1 MSSVIENYFH
11 KIQEKIQQKISD
23 NPKLLFPC
31 KYMVFHQAK
40 RYCKDCEDFVCDKCL
55 KKHDNSH
62 TNFTLQE
69 IADNVSSK
77 MNLYLDVSKGK
88 FPKNENNKNDEG
100 KIELDENIES
110 NAIQTMDNLINK
122 LCCIKKKMISFFE
135 LRKQLLKNHNLE
147 EQNIA
152 YENKLL
158 ERITTP
164 EKLEIKEM
172 DDKEIK
178 NVYDIIK
185 FETNNLIVFKT
196 FIGFCKDLEDK
207 TNEIIINNNYIN
219 KLKNKDEMSVYEKI
233 NLKTNELNLIMSDSF
248 IQEVDSFLNKN
259 VPNLDNKIVSTED
272 IFKNVVSAF
281 LKVEPE
287 EYKSLLEKTEI
298 EDEPKKIVEKIVE
311 VPKEVIVEKMVEK
324 KVEIQVNK
332 KAFTSSE
339 LSINQND
346 KINIFISSSEANN
359 DSNENQNIYVDVE
372 DENFDINDMLEP
384 NQKIENIDNNLL
396 NSNKPR
402 TMTTLKRSTVIQK
415 AGQIGG
421 YANLS
426 LTAQNVKDIMK
437 GTYNEAKAVI
447 VIKDNKFLMDSQ
459 EEVQEYLKTC
469 YTKLTNLNLNKTK
482 EGFNLEKELSLFTWK
497 ERNMFELMY
506 PVEDNSFVCIYNPY
520 VNKIEEIDIQ
530 MDKKFPLNWALLF
543 KLPYIYISGGKTKNE
558 NGEIEE
564 LSSFC
569 ALRREGP
576 KIIEKIILPDMLESK
591 SSHCLFEIP
600 YINSICALGGKNS
613 KDVEI
618 YNLEEKNW
626 ANLPDLN
633 YPREGASCCVINE
646 SFLFCFFGYDTENSS
661 YLTSIEKLDL
671 DKKESWEVLNP
682 FGNKSFMKK
691 KFTSC
696 LKYRKNFDENIYI
709 VGGINVLNSESKD
722 CLIYNDQNN
731 NIEKRNDFTLPYKSS
746 FNCNSFVQLPNGIFY
761 NLSTDYQL
769 IQYEPLGKI
778 FFKIRDN

>member
-1 MSSVIENYFH
+1 MIKLIYLFH
-11 KIQEKIQQKISD
+11 HLRQI
-23 NPKLLFPC
+23 
-31 KYMVFHQAK
+31 
-40 RYCKDCEDFVCDKCL
+40 
-55 KKHDNSH
+55 
-62 TNFTLQE
+62 
-69 IADNVSSK
+69 
-77 MNLYLDVSKGK
+77 
-88 FPKNENNKNDEG
+88 
-100 KIELDENIES
+100 
-110 NAIQTMDNLINK
+110 
-122 LCCIKKKMISFFE
+122 MI
-135 LRKQLLKNHNLE
+135 
-147 EQNIA
+147 
-152 YENKLL
+152 
-158 ERITTP
+158 
-164 EKLEIKEM
+164 
-172 DDKEIK
+172 
-178 NVYDIIK
+178 
-185 FETNNLIVFKT
+185 
-196 FIGFCKDLEDK
+196 
-207 TNEIIINNNYIN
+207 
-219 KLKNKDEMSVYEKI
+219 
-233 NLKTNELNLIMSDSF
+233 
-248 IQEVDSFLNKN
+248 
-259 VPNLDNKIVSTED
+259 
-272 IFKNVVSAF
+272 
-281 LKVEPE
+281 
-287 EYKSLLEKTEI
+287 
-298 EDEPKKIVEKIVE
+298 
-311 VPKEVIVEKMVEK
+311 
-324 KVEIQVNK
+324 
-332 KAFTSSE
+332 
-339 LSINQND
+339 
-346 KINIFISSSEANN
+346 
-359 DSNENQNIYVDVE
+359 
-372 DENFDINDMLEP
+372 INDMLEP
-384 NQKIENIDNNLL
+384 NQKIENIDDNLL

-731 NIEKRNDFTLPYKSS
+731 NI
-746 FNCNSFVQLPNGIFY
+746 
-761 NLSTDYQL
+761 
-769 IQYEPLGKI
+769 
-778 FFKIRDN
+778 